1 MLRCVF
7 ATFGREW
14 SKLELLR
21 QGDSRPDLARDSSI
35 TFKYRESA
43 GQWCSCRG
51 NKEAAL
57 PGTTA
62 VSRYCGA
69 GQREATRL
77 GSGGPALQA
86 AALRGHRAEKRFQS
100 YQELLKMPK
109 MPLKAPL
116 AFFDNSLSQNEDYE
130 HEELIELTANFD
142 DDSLED
148 DDDATVDSWNTA
160 DLEEQEREE
169 KRREKYFNIYKVTW
183 LANICFHD

>member
-1 MLRCVF
+1 MQPLVRSAVGWSYS
-7 ATFGREW
+7 GRETPALTLPAAAPLH
-14 SKLELLR
+14 SNIGKVLDGAAVVQL
-21 QGDSRPDLARDSSI
+21 Q
-35 TFKYRESA
+35 REQRHGTA
-43 GQWCSCRG
+43 
-51 NKEAAL
+51 
-57 PGTTA
+57 GTTA
-62 VSRYCGA
+62 VSRCCGV
-69 GQREATRL
+69 GQSAVSRL

-86 AALRGHRAEKRFQS
+86 AALPGHRAEKRFQS

-130 HEELIELTANFD
+130 DEELIELTANFD

-183 LANICFHD
+183 LANICFHG